1 MLVSTLSH
9 LSARLVVLVLFF
21 GPPVL
26 VICCVTNYLKT
37 VGLETTFYLFVGL
50 DFGEDMQGAPCG
62 QLGQLGPDDPF
73 QGGLF
78 TRIWCFRTPQ
88 HLALSMWRFSLQ
100 GLGFSEH
107 GDYMAVQST
116 KNKHFKTKEVEVL
129 LAEGLGPQ
137 TGPASLLPYSMG
149 QNSLRAHTDLK
160 RMDTDPPTQLVPE
173 VCTEGLG
180 MLKRKMASY
189 LVVHHVL
196 LLVRSPVQKGPCTAW
211 GHVGCLVTDPAR
223 GPALK
228 ATLLG
233 HTVPILWMS

>member
-9 LSARLVVLVLFF
+9 PSARSVVLILFF

-26 VICCVTNYLKT
+26 VIFCCVTNYPKT

-50 DFGEDMQGAPCG
+50 EFGEDMQGAPRG
-62 QLGQLGPDDPF
+62 QLGQLEPDDPF

-78 TRIWCFRTPQ
+78 THVWCFRTPQ
-88 HLALSMWRFSLQ
+88 HLALSMWRLIVQ

-116 KNKHFKTKEVEVL
+116 KNKHFKTKEVEVR

-137 TGPASLLPYSMG
+137 TGPASFLPYFVG

-160 RMDTDPPTQLVPE
+160 RMDTDPSTQLVPE
-173 VCTEGLG
+173 VCTECLG
-180 MLKRKMASY
+180 MLKSKMASY
-189 LVVHHVL
+189 LVVPHVL
-196 LLVRSPVQKGPCTAW
+196 LPGQIPCAE
-211 GHVGCLVTDPAR
+211 G
-223 GPALK
+223 
-228 ATLLG
+228 LLYRLRPCG
-233 HTVPILWMS
+233 MPCHRPC